1 MLVVFQSNASGS
13 GVGTSQRRGFQLA
26 YRVGQHDYSRNLLYS
41 RGLHGNGDGGNLA
54 ASTGTGIDVAG
65 ILQDGDGSCGDPA
78 GMEFVFTEPLGDAL
92 EILPTIKILV
102 QALELWVTVNCH
114 VKCPVWLL
122 DM

>member
-1 MLVVFQSNASGS
+1 MLREYCGMERELRGS
-13 GVGTSQRRGFQLA
+13 RR
-26 YRVGQHDYSRNLLYS
+26 
-41 RGLHGNGDGGNLA
+41 
-54 ASTGTGIDVAG
+54 
-65 ILQDGDGSCGDPA
+65 
-78 GMEFVFTEPLGDAL
+78 MEFVFREPLGDAL